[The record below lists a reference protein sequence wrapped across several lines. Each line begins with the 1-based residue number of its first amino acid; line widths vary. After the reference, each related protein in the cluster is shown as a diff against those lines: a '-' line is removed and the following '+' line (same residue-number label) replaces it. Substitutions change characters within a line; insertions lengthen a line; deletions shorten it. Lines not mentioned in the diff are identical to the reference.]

1 MAQIFFQASDYPVGT
16 TLEDLGFE
24 GNLRTVMSDNSQ
36 TTFTVTDTAI
46 GKVFRGVASFGTDP
60 STKTNRIWKY
70 TGQRVPFDEQEIYLL
85 GKNGNGG
92 GSVFYATTKAE
103 VTPLLEYSYSS
114 NPCIIT
120 SSQYRIFRQRNTD
133 TLASV
138 GSATAPFGASDY
150 GCLRLNAG
158 QFSRVNDPDFI
169 FKSKAWVPTNPSN
182 PSANEPA
189 SWNLTNTR
197 SDNSSGYV
205 GVGSTDAAPVDLIA
219 IGIGSDGDP
228 APTAPVP
235 PLPTATKDTF
245 SVYESQSERQLP
257 NVTPFWQEGAG
268 VYTGRRFE
276 MDVSPTLIALWN
288 GQSDVIGLWDLYF
301 GRFSFIHSAAAYTDS
316 NVTTK
321 FTSKLGAAD
330 SGKTIHVTYGSGTA
344 SDKID
349 GTTFSDGVTTKN
361 IVGGE
366 SSTVLPPEPVTI
378 TNTLDANGESP
389 LFTVDYAQ
397 FFNYIAFFEIEIEEP
412 TGPNTPTNPAAT
424 NLQATSARLTWD
436 QG

>member
-24 GNLRTVMSDNSQ
+24 GNARTVMSDNSQ
-36 TTFTVTDTAI
+36 TTFTVTNTSI
-46 GKVFRGVASFGTDP
+46 GKVFRGVASSGTNP
-60 STKTNRIWKY
+60 SAKTNRIWKY
-70 TGQRVPFDEQEIYLL
+70 IGQGVLFDEQEIYLL

-103 VTPLLEYSYSS
+103 ATRFVNFSYSS
-114 NPCIIT
+114 NPSIIT
-120 SSQYRIFRQRNTD
+120 SSQYRIFRQRNND
-133 TLASV
+133 TLAAV
-138 GSATAPFGASDY
+138 GSASAPFGSSDY
-150 GCLRLNAG
+150 GCLRLYAG
-158 QFSRVNDPDFI
+158 SFTREDDPDFP
-169 FKSKAWVPTNPSN
+169 FKSRAWVPSDPADPT
-182 PSANEPA
+182 ANEPA
-189 SWNLTNTR
+189 TWDLTNTR

-205 GVGSTDAAPVDLIA
+205 GVGATDAAPVDLIA
-219 IGIGSDGDP
+219 IGIGSDGDS

-245 SVYESQSERQLP
+245 SVYETGTERQLP

-276 MDVSPTLIALWN
+276 IDVSPTLISLWS
-288 GQSDVIGLWDLYF
+288 GQSNVIGPWDLYF

-330 SGKTIHVTYGSGTA
+330 SGKTIHVTYGSGT
-344 SDKID
+344 SSGNID
-349 GTTFSDGVTTKN
+349 GTTFSDGVTTKT

-366 SSTVLPPEPVTI
+366 SGTVLPPEPVTI
-378 TNTLDANGESP
+378 TTTLDANGESP
-389 LFTVDYAQ
+389 LFTVEYANVY
-397 FFNYIAFFEIEIEEP
+397 NYIAFFEIEIEEP
-412 TGPNTPTNPAAT
+412 TGPNTPINPAII